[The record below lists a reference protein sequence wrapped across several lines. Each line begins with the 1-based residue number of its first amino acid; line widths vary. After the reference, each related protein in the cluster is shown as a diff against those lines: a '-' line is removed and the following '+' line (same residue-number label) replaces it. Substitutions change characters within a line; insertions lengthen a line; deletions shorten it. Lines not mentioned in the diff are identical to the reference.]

1 MGKRYILAQIGT
13 TTKRLDCLDLQ
24 RVYFIHKKKTPHL
37 PKYMEQEET
46 DECLK
51 CTSPTDT

>member
-1 MGKRYILAQIGT
+1 MGKRYILAKIGT
-13 TTKRLDCLDLQ
+13 STKRLDCLDLQ
-24 RVYFIHKKKTPHL
+24 RVYFIHKKKTPQL